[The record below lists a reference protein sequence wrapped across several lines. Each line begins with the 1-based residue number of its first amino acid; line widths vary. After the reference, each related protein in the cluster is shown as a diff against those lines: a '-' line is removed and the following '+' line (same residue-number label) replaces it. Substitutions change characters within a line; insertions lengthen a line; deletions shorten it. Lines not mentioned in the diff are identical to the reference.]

1 MSTSSSTAKMKS
13 KRTHNVQTLLTQY
26 KIDKQAGDKSVS
38 PTNTRIGNK
47 DAKIHGGSY
56 VIPDDEYHDFMNKV
70 KVATLAGQ
78 YEYLTEKQLLEGP
91 LAIDMDLHYDY
102 EVEDRQHNKTY
113 IEDLVDVICS
123 KLNEMYVFNAEQKI
137 ICYVMQKPDVNRVKE
152 KNITK
157 DGIHLLM
164 NVKMDRP
171 AMKYLREQLISCIPE
186 IWDVPIINTWGGVFD
201 EGVMK
206 GTTNWQ
212 LYGSRKPHHG
222 RYSVSYIYE
231 IGYDET
237 DNEFTRDEFM
247 NISEHL
253 EELDWMNLSVRN
265 PNVPAFPL
273 KTSFM
278 STYEKHLPANKTR
291 TQYSRNTAPVRKT
304 AHHISS
310 ARELSSVKTQ
320 EELDSL
326 YNEVLDSFTANEHE
340 LITACKMTMI
350 LPSEYYGNGS
360 YDKWIRVCWAL
371 KNTSHDLLTTWVKFS
386 SQSPSFRFPHSV
398 MECIEKWDET
408 EIQNEGG
415 LTIGSICHWAKT
427 SNPTEYKEILSQSIY
442 AKIDQAIN
450 YAVQNCNL
458 NNKKTGICGDA
469 DFADV
474 LFAMKGDEYVAAG
487 IKVPLWYRFI
497 NHRYEV
503 CDSGTSLRNEIGNT
517 MRSLFNQKAQE
528 YLRESTNHSE
538 EAESKETETAKVKAK
553 VCMNVFAHLAKTT
566 DREHIMTESRHKFY
580 KPDFFDKL
588 DQDPYL
594 MGFNNGV
601 MDFREKIF
609 RTGKPDDYI
618 SKSTH
623 INYIKLD
630 KTDKQQQEIASEV
643 IEFMHQLFPVQEEYD
658 YMFDHLASTLI
669 GNSINQTFTMYTG
682 EGRNGKSVMI
692 SLMAKI
698 LGDYK
703 VEVPLSLITG
713 KRVQEGGTSAEKA
726 ALKGARYAV
735 FQEPQKG
742 DKINEGKMKE
752 LTSGKDPIT
761 CRAPYMANMITF
773 IPQATFAVACNVM
786 MDVDSNDGG
795 TWRRIRVAP
804 FLSYFT
810 EKPVKGDQNKPYQ
823 YHVDYEIEKKFDRW
837 KEVFMALL
845 IERALQTNGHVKDC
859 DLVLAESNKYK
870 QSQDLFSQY
879 FEERIMLDSDSTL
892 NKTNL
897 YEDCKTWYSNNA
909 NVKLPT
915 SRELADNM
923 DKLYRKNIKGKW
935 KGIAINYG
943 GDEDN
948 DVQDIIAHVD
958 VDNSSELDAT

>member
-1 MSTSSSTAKMKS
+1 MSSSSSTAKMKS
-13 KRTHNVQTLLTQY
+13 RRTHNVQTLLTQY
-26 KIDKQAGDKSVS
+26 KIEKQAAGDKSVS
-38 PTNTRIGNK
+38 PTNTRIGSK

-56 VIPDDEYHDFMNKV
+56 IIPDEEYAEFMKKV
-70 KVATLAGQ
+70 KTATLGGQ
-78 YEYLTEKQLLEGP
+78 YEYLTEKQLTEGP

-102 EVEDRQHNKTY
+102 EVEDRQHNKSH
-113 IEDLVDVICS
+113 IDDLIDIICS
-123 KLNEMYVFNAEQKI
+123 KLNDMYVFNAEQNI

-157 DGIHLLM
+157 DGVHLLM
-164 NVKMDRP
+164 NIKMDRS
-171 AMKYLREQLISCIPE
+171 AMKYLRDQLLSSIPE
-186 IWDVPIINTWGGVFD
+186 VWDVPIVNTWGSVFD

-222 RYSVSYIYE
+222 RYSVCYIYD

-237 DNEFTRDEFM
+237 DNEFIRDEVA

-278 STYEKHLPANKTR
+278 STYEKYLPVNKTR
-291 TQYSRNTAPVRKT
+291 TQYTRNIMPVRKAT
-304 AHHISS
+304 NHISS
-310 ARELSSVKTQ
+310 ARDLSSIKSQ

-326 YNEVLDSFTANEHE
+326 YNELLDSLTASEHE
-340 LITACKMTMI
+340 LITACKMVMI

-371 KNTSHDLLTTWVKFS
+371 KNTSPDLLTAWVKFS
-386 SQSPSFRFPHSV
+386 SQSPSFRFPNSI
-398 MECIEKWDET
+398 MECIQKWDET
-408 EIQNEGG
+408 EIQSEGG

-427 SNPTEYKEILSQSIY
+427 SNPTEYKEIVNQSIY
-442 AKIDQAIN
+442 AKIEQAIN

-474 LFAMKGDEYVAAG
+474 LYAMKGDEYVAAG

-503 CDSGTSLRNEIGNT
+503 CESGTSLRNEIGNT

-538 EAESKETETAKVKAK
+538 EAESKETELAKVKAK

-566 DREHIMTESRHKFY
+566 DREHIMTEARHKFY
-580 KPDFFDKL
+580 QPDFFDKL

-601 MDFREKIF
+601 MDFREKVF
-609 RTGKPDDYI
+609 RPGKPDDYI

-623 INYIKLD
+623 INYVKLD
-630 KTDKQQQEIASEV
+630 KNDKQQQEIVAE
-643 IEFMHQLFPVQEEYD
+643 ITEFMHQLFPVEEQYQ

-713 KRVQEGGTSAEKA
+713 RRVQEGGTSAEKA

-761 CRAPYMANMITF
+761 CRAPYMASMITF

-786 MDVDSNDGG
+786 MEVDSNDGG
-795 TWRRIRVAP
+795 TWRRIRVSE
-804 FLSYFT
+804 FQSYFT
-810 EKPVKGDQNKPYQ
+810 ENPVKGDVNKPYQ
-823 YHVDYEIEKKFDRW
+823 FKVDYEIENKFDRW
-837 KEVFMALL
+837 KEVFMAML
-845 IERALQTNGHVKDC
+845 IERALKTNGRVEDC
-859 DLVLAESNKYK
+859 EIVLAASNQYK

-879 FEERIMLDSDSTL
+879 FAERIILDADSTL
-892 NKTNL
+892 SKSNL
-897 YEDCKTWYSNNA
+897 YEDAKVWYSNNA
-909 NVKLPT
+909 SVKCPT
-915 SRELADNM
+915 AREFADNM
-923 DKLYRKNIKGKW
+923 DKLYRKNVKGKW
-935 KGIAINYG
+935 KGIAISFGNDYE
-943 GDEDN
+943 DEN
-948 DVQDIIAHVD
+948 EKIDVPDD
-958 VDNSSELDAT
+958 VSPADLS

>member
-291 TQYSRNTAPVRKT
+291 TQYSRNTAPVRKM

-948 DVQDIIAHVD
+948 DVQDIIAPVD